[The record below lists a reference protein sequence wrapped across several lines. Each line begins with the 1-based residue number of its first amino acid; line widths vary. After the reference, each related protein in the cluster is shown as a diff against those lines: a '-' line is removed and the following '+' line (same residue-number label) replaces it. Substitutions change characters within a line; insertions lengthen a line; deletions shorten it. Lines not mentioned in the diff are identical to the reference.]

1 MSIINT
7 YMRNYFKLFKRNSG
21 FTLIEL
27 LVVIGIL
34 GVLAAALIA
43 TIDPFEQIKKA
54 QDSNTKNAAVEFN
67 DSLLRYYAT
76 HNAFPWAAT
85 PANGGNGAGCN
96 GAAAPDGSKSLTDV
110 TMGTCV
116 TALTAENE
124 LKSAFAQDKAD
135 LQDIYVTYDSTAND
149 TIACFQPQSKSQQ
162 QVALMNADGSAGPG
176 LATHTCAF
184 NNGVPADPKGGCFW
198 CTQAH
203 SVGP

>member
-1 MSIINT
+1 MKD
-7 YMRNYFKLFKRNSG
+7 FLKLFKRNSG

-67 DSLLRYYAT
+67 DALLRYYAT
-76 HNAFPWAAT
+76 HNAFPWGAA
-85 PANGGNGAGCN
+85 PAAAGCN
-96 GAAAPDGSKSLTDV
+96 GAVAPDATSTTKNLLEVAPGMS
-110 TMGTCV
+110 TCV
-116 TALTAENE
+116 AALVTENE
-124 LKSAFAQDKAD
+124 LKSAFAQDVND
-135 LQDIYVTYDSTAND
+135 LQDIYVTYDGTAND

-162 QVALMNADGSAGPG
+162 QVALMNADGTAGPG
-176 LATHTCAF
+176 LATHTCVF
-184 NNGVPADPKGGCFW
+184 TNGVPASVTGGCFW

-203 SVGP
+203 SPS